1 MDFYEN
7 VNNKANHYLIEMNI
21 KELNEN
27 QIKNIIHDTTDTLD
41 VYFLMLQLNNHG
53 VDVHKLSNNI
63 QIVTMFH
70 KLMSIENT
78 EVLENILKSYPDQKL
93 TESNDK
99 MLNKVISYLTEL
111 PLDTSIP
118 IQFTNIRNNNDL
130 TVDLYEIANY
140 LNMYDVRQEYLNITL
155 NELPEPVMDTTTELN
170 TEQTTISMISQ
181 MFDIE
186 MSNVYL
192 PKYNYTFSK
201 LLELVVINNI
211 ISICCR
217 CEIDFDIENFNTSN
231 LDPLTL
237 QFQVYTFLELMRQN
251 SKIQQ
256 QILNILLKIA
266 TKLDITQPAIEINKY
281 KQLFWDII
289 KLVESGVDN
298 VDEGIFNI
306 FINGNYMLPIIDIQM
321 LINKSIVLSNK
332 LCITIT
338 KDQISNYIYYYK
350 NLTPNLYYDNEKL
363 ICWDQFKI
371 FLKIFKHRGRDTLEI
386 DNRNYIHFRKNPLA
400 IQNPYDLI
408 DIENTTIL
416 FDNLVAKLNFSY
428 PYDFTSTLIKMINFN
443 KEEIESLFISKIYK
457 TNNSNYNELWF
468 KNYFVL
474 AVLHNYYCN
483 IFCFNTQ
490 QMYRYVQVMNTHD
503 FQITPMLSLLY
514 YQVNF
519 DRFESDSIITR
530 LPDIIQSIISNSKD
544 EFELFY
550 HCKNYTVPELEIII
564 YLNNNS
570 TKNMSPIEIIILTLL
585 IQNNTM
591 ISTVEQKYLSLIID
605 YYLHQVVYT
614 PYSASSQKTIT
625 SNSKQNDIII
635 QQQTLLPINGNVP
648 DYYANLVQQ
657 NIKIE
662 PDIEYLA
669 KIIPKSNNLQFY
681 RNLIKFYN

>member
-99 MLNKVISYLTEL
+99 MLNQVISYLTEL